1 MSGLFPFT
9 VRVPATTA
17 NFGSAFDAIGMA
29 LDLWLEAR
37 VEESTRRHVEVRGE
51 GSDAL
56 PPGDRNL
63 IFRAAAFRAN
73 RLGIDLPP
81 LHLTLDNA
89 IPLTRGL
96 GSSAAA
102 VAAGLLTAQTIA
114 GRDADLDA
122 LLADATELEG
132 HPDNA
137 APALFGGACLAIQP
151 DDGPPIARQ
160 LPFPDRLACAAFIP
174 DTTLSTNL
182 ARSALPQQV
191 PLPDATFNLARSAL
205 LIRSFMSQEW
215 DDLGLATQDRL
226 HQPYRA
232 ELVPGFD
239 SLTQAATS
247 AGAYAAFLSGAGPTI
262 MALAAPAEAETV
274 AAAMGAAARSLD
286 IAGRVLAL
294 APSERGAHVV
304 AET

>member
-1 MSGLFPFT
+1 MSGMFPFT

-17 NFGSAFDAIGMA
+17 NFGSAFDALGMA

-37 VEESTRRHVEVRGE
+37 VQESEADLVEVRGE
-51 GSDAL
+51 GHNAL
-56 PPGDRNL
+56 PAGDRNL
-63 IFRAAAFRAN
+63 VLRAASFGAKHM
-73 RLGIDLPP
+73 GIDLPK
-81 LHLTLDNA
+81 LHLTVDNT

-102 VAAGLLTAQTIA
+102 VAAGLLIAYTIA

-137 APALFGGACLAIQP
+137 APALFGGVCLAIQP

-160 LPFPDRLACAAFIP
+160 LPYPDGIVCVAFIP
-174 DTTLSTNL
+174 HATLSTHL
-182 ARSALPQQV
+182 ARSALPLQV

-205 LIRSFMSQEW
+205 LIRAFMAQEW

-232 ELVPGFD
+232 DLVPGFD

-262 MALAAPAEAETV
+262 MALVALADAETV
-274 AAAMGAAARSLD
+274 ASAMNEAARSQG

-304 AET
+304 AES

>member
-1 MSGLFPFT
+1 MSALFPFS

-37 VEESTRRHVEVRGE
+37 VEESVIHLVEVRGE
-51 GSDAL
+51 ASDAL
-56 PPGDRNL
+56 PIGDRNL
-63 IFRAAAFRAN
+63 ILRAAAFRAN

-81 LHLTLDNA
+81 LHLTVDNS

-102 VAAGLLTAQTIA
+102 VAAGLLIAQIIA
-114 GRDADLDA
+114 GRDADLDV
-122 LLADATELEG
+122 LLADASELEG

-137 APALFGGACLAIQP
+137 APALFGGVCLAIQP

-160 LPFPDRLACAAFIP
+160 LPFPDGLACAAFIP
-174 DTTLSTNL
+174 DATLSTSL
-182 ARSALPQQV
+182 ARSALPKQV
-191 PLPDATFNLARSAL
+191 PLPDATFNLAHAAL
-205 LIRSFMSQEW
+205 LVRALMTRQW
-215 DDLGLATQDRL
+215 HDLALATEDRL

-232 ELVPGFD
+232 DLVPGLAP
-239 SLTQAATS
+239 LTRAAKD
-247 AGAYAAFLSGAGPTI
+247 AKAYTAFLSGAGPTI
-262 MALAAPAEAETV
+262 MALSAPADAETV

-294 APSERGAHVV
+294 APSELGAHIV
-304 AET
+304 AES

>member
-37 VEESTRRHVEVRGE
+37 VEESATHRVEVRGE

-56 PPGDRNL
+56 PAGDRNL
-63 IFRAAAFRAN
+63 ILRAAAFRAN

-81 LHLTLDNA
+81 LHLTIDNS

-102 VAAGLLTAQTIA
+102 VAAGLLIA
-114 GRDADLDA
+114 DVISGRHPEPEQ
-122 LLADATELEG
+122 LLSDATELEG

-137 APALFGGACLAIQP
+137 APALFGGVCLAIQP

-160 LPFPDRLACAAFIP
+160 LPFPDSLACAAFIP
-174 DTTLSTNL
+174 DAVLPTHL
-182 ARSALPQQV
+182 ARSALPKQV

-205 LIRSFMSQEW
+205 LVRALITRQW
-215 DDLGLATQDRL
+215 NDLALATEDRL

-232 ELVPGFD
+232 DLVPGLAT
-239 SLTQAATS
+239 LTRAATD
-247 AGAYAAFLSGAGPTI
+247 AKAYAAFLSGAGPTI
-262 MALAAPAEAETV
+262 MALTAPADADSV
-274 AAAMGAAARSLD
+274 AAAMGNAAHSLG

-294 APSERGAHVV
+294 APSKRGAHVV
-304 AET
+304 AES

>member
-1 MSGLFPFT
+1 MPALFPFS

-17 NFGSAFDAIGMA
+17 NFGSAFDTLGMA

-37 VEESTRRHVEVRGE
+37 VQESGTDLVEVRGE
-51 GSDAL
+51 GHNAL
-56 PPGDRNL
+56 PAGDRNL
-63 IFRAAAFRAN
+63 ILRAASFGAKHM
-73 RLGIDLPP
+73 GIDLPK
-81 LHLTLDNA
+81 LHLTVDNA

-102 VAAGLLTAQTIA
+102 VVAGLLIAQTIA

-137 APALFGGACLAIQP
+137 APALFGGVCLAIQP

-160 LPFPDRLACAAFIP
+160 LPYPDGIACVAFIP
-174 DTTLSTNL
+174 DATLSTHL

-191 PLPDATFNLARSAL
+191 PLPDATFNLSRAAL
-205 LIRSFMSQEW
+205 LIRAFMAQEW

-232 ELVPGFD
+232 DLVPGFAP
-239 SLTQAATS
+239 LTQAATS
-247 AGAYAAFLSGAGPTI
+247 AGGYAAFLSGAGPTI
-262 MALAAPAEAETV
+262 MAIAAHDRSHSV
-274 AAAMGAAARSLD
+274 ANAVEQAARAAD
-286 IAGRVLAL
+286 IPGRVVLL
-294 APSERGAHVV
+294 SPSKLGAHVK
-304 AET
+304 ED

>member
-1 MSGLFPFT
+1 MSALFPFT

-37 VEESTRRHVEVRGE
+37 VQESDTDIVEVRGE
-51 GSDAL
+51 GQNAL
-56 PPGDRNL
+56 PAGDRNL
-63 IFRAAAFRAN
+63 ILRAAAFRAN

-81 LHLTLDNA
+81 LHLTIDNS

-102 VAAGLLTAQTIA
+102 VAAGLLIA
-114 GRDADLDA
+114 DVVSGRDPEPEQ
-122 LLADATELEG
+122 LLSDATELEG

-137 APALFGGACLAIQP
+137 APALLGGACLAIQP

-160 LPFPDRLACAAFIP
+160 LPFPDGLACVAFIP
-174 DTTLSTNL
+174 NAVLPTHL

-191 PLPDATFNLARSAL
+191 PLPDATFNLSRSAL
-205 LIRSFMSQEW
+205 LIRSFMSQQW
-215 DDLGLATQDRL
+215 GDLGLATQDRL

-232 ELVPGFD
+232 DLVPGFAP
-239 SLTQAATS
+239 LTQAATS

-262 MALAAPAEAETV
+262 MAVSSPSRAESV
-274 AAAMGAAARSLD
+274 ATAMGEAAQSLD

-304 AET
+304 AES